1 MERTQLY
8 KILIP
13 IFILVP
19 MVLWLVCYFFITN
32 PTTVFLVR
40 HADRL
45 EGLDS
50 ISPTGLIRAN
60 ELKRVMDEAN
70 IDVVYASQY
79 NRTQE
84 TAAPLA
90 TALGLTVQLYS
101 TDNIAQL
108 ATDIKTTHKGKRILV
123 VGHSNTVPQT
133 IGALGFSPQPA
144 DIPEAEYDHLYL
156 AIIHAKISNQL
167 IKMEYGANTP

>member
-1 MERTQLY
+1 MERTRLY
-8 KILIP
+8 RILVP

-19 MVLWLVCYFFITN
+19 LILWLVCYFFITN

-40 HADRL
+40 HADRI

-50 ISPTGLIRAN
+50 ISPTGVIRAN
-60 ELKRVMDEAN
+60 ELKRILDDAD
-70 IDVVYASQY
+70 IDVIYASQY

-101 TDNIAQL
+101 TNDIAQL
-108 ATDIKTTHKGKRILV
+108 ATDIKTIHKGKRVLV

-133 IGALGFSPQPA
+133 IGALGFTPQPA
-144 DIPEAEYDHLYL
+144 DIPHDEYDHLYV
-156 AIIHAKISNQL
+156 AIIHGHINDQL